1 MQELPVLWCTCESL
15 FIKNFFKVLIL
26 FQSFNLWLVNL
37 IIIHVDNLQQHKRDC
52 IFYFLLM
59 ASICKPKCHWTSMII
74 IFAVNFELKFTS
86 TDSEIFIRYIHFVN
100 VFCVLFSFF
109 FGGGDINDF
118 NLHFSENIQGQK
130 NWQPVFKHHYL
141 I

>member
-1 MQELPVLWCTCESL
+1 MCKSYQFYDVLVKVYS
-15 FIKNFFKVLIL
+15 IKNFFKVLIL

-74 IFAVNFELKFTS
+74 IFAVNFVLKFTS
-86 TDSEIFIRYIHFVN
+86 TDSEIFIRYIPFVN
-100 VFCVLFSFF
+100 VFWFNYCTLFFF
-109 FGGGDINDF
+109 FGGGGYKWLQFAFFRKYSRAKTLATGI
-118 NLHFSENIQGQK
+118 
-130 NWQPVFKHHYL
+130 
-141 I
+141 